1 MTPNETTQLR
11 TMAEIF
17 RRLREE
23 NVKLRESLGMETE
36 ERKAFDD
43 ENVELFDV
51 VHKNHDRRG
60 TIWQA
65 GINPW
70 MPGGSRCR
78 RTGSRSISG
87 DAFSASS
94 HMRG

>member
-36 ERKAFDD
+36 ERKAFDG
-43 ENVELFDV
+43 ENVELFNV
-51 VHKNHDRRG
+51 VHKNHKVRG
-60 TIWQA
+60 
-65 GINPW
+65 
-70 MPGGSRCR
+70 
-78 RTGSRSISG
+78 
-87 DAFSASS
+87 
-94 HMRG
+94 